1 MASEMQMVVLS
12 GPSRPGQLALG
23 PHAKVGTPGTA
34 PDELM
39 PTAGAGETGAHS
51 TVVSC
56 GTPRS
61 RADFNANNV
70 IMWLKQRTGHH
81 SQTPRA
87 RERNRA
93 LERQRLLSAGG
104 IGGVSAIP
112 DRRSLIGL
120 DLTVR
125 PIGYMYASGNG
136 SPTPAPIGIGNGGS
150 LPSNLNSQSSL
161 HFMCEHK
168 RNKTIAEKAVR
179 PMKHVDPTPAVHE
192 TLQKQ
197 HRLAAHEKRS
207 VSLARCRLN
216 LCFSRICDF
225 RLQ

>member
-1 MASEMQMVVLS
+1 MADDVASEMQMVVLS
-12 GPSRPGQLALG
+12 GPSRPGKLALG
-23 PHAKVGTPGTA
+23 PASDVGAPGTA

-39 PTAGAGETGAHS
+39 PTASAGEAGAHS

-93 LERQRLLSAGG
+93 LEQQRLDSASGG
-104 IGGVSAIP
+104 ICGVSAIP
-112 DRRSLIGL
+112 DPRSLIGL

-125 PIGYMYASGNG
+125 PIGHMYASGNG
-136 SPTPAPIGIGNGGS
+136 SPTAVPIGIGNGAS
-150 LPSNLNSQSSL
+150 LPSNRNLQSSL
-161 HFMCEHK
+161 HFMREHK
-168 RNKTIAEKAVR
+168 RNETIAEEAVR
-179 PMKHVDPTPAVHE
+179 PKHVDPSPAVHA

-197 HRLAAHEKRS
+197 HRLAAQEKRT
-207 VSLARCRLN
+207 VSLVRCRLN
-216 LCFSRICDF
+216 LCFSRI
-225 RLQ
+225 L